1 MCLNSLS
8 IKGLP
13 NPGSKEMSSIQ
24 EKNIRNFSIIAHID
38 HGKSTLADRF
48 LEYTHTLPSR
58 QLREQTLDTMDL
70 ERERGITI
78 KAHTIR
84 LAYQAEDGEEYILN
98 LIDTPGHVD
107 FSYEVSRALA
117 ACEGVLLLIDAV
129 QGVEAQT
136 IANLYLAKERNL
148 RIIPVIN
155 KMDLP
160 LANPSRVKDQL
171 KKLGGVDPEET
182 ILVSA
187 KEGTGIKD
195 VLEAIVK
202 KIPPPPFL
210 PSLPL
215 KALIFDSIFDIHR
228 GVVGYIR
235 LLEGKIRPEMR
246 IKVMSTGREFRV
258 EEVGIFKLKR
268 IPIPML
274 ISGEVGYFIANIKNI
289 ADLRVGDTI
298 TDADNPTSRPFP
310 GYKKPKPTVLCGLYP
325 AEGENYENLKGALE
339 KLALND
345 SSFTFRSESSPMLG
359 GGFRC
364 GFLGLLH
371 KEIVQERLER
381 EFGTKLIATAPT
393 VLYRITKQGGEVV
406 EVDNP
411 AKFPSYEKIEKVE
424 EPYIK
429 TTIITPAQY
438 LGSIFELLERKR
450 GKFLDMHYLDSSR
463 VILIY
468 KVPLQEVAVDFYDR
482 LKSASQGYAS
492 FDYEHLG
499 FEPGELVKMD
509 ILINGKPLDALS
521 LIVHKD
527 NAYHKG
533 KILVQRLKEVIP
545 RQLFPIALQAALGK
559 RIIARET
566 VPALRKDVTAP
577 LYGGDITRK
586 RKLLERQKKGKKRMR
601 KFGKVNIPQEAFI
614 AILE

>member
-1 MCLNSLS
+1 M
-8 IKGLP
+8 
-13 NPGSKEMSSIQ
+13 Q

-38 HGKSTLADRF
+38 HGKSTLADRL

-70 ERERGITI
+70 ERERGISI

-84 LAYQAEDGEEYILN
+84 FAYQAEDGEKYILN

-107 FSYEVSRALA
+107 FSYEVSRSLA

-136 IANLYLAKERNL
+136 IANFYLAQERNL
-148 RIIPVIN
+148 RIISVIN

-160 LANPSRVKDQL
+160 LANPSRVKNQL
-171 KKLGGVDPEET
+171 KKLEGIDPDEA

-187 KEGTGIKD
+187 KEGKGVKD

-202 KIPPPPFL
+202 KFSPPAFL

-215 KALIFDSIFDIHR
+215 KALIFDSLFNVHR

-235 LLEGKIRPEMR
+235 ILEGKIRPEMR
-246 IKVMSTGREFRV
+246 IKVMSTGREFKV

-268 IPIPML
+268 IPTGML
-274 ISGEVGYFIANIKNI
+274 ISGEVGYFIANVKNI

-298 TDADNPTSRPFP
+298 TNTDNPTPRPFP
-310 GYKKPKPTVLCGLYP
+310 GYKPPKPTVLCGLYP
-325 AEGENYENLKGALE
+325 AEEESFTHLKGALE

-345 SSFTFRSESSPMLG
+345 SSFTFRPDSSPVLG

-381 EFGTKLIATAPT
+381 EFRIKLIATAPN
-393 VLYRITKQGGEVV
+393 VLYRITRQGGEVV

-411 AKFPSYEKIEKVE
+411 AKFPSHEKIEKVE

-429 TTIITPAQY
+429 VSIITPSQY
-438 LGSIFELLERKR
+438 LGGIFKLLEKKR
-450 GKFLDMHYLDSSR
+450 GKFLDMHYLDSSQ
-463 VILIY
+463 VILVY
-468 KVPLQEVAVDFYDR
+468 KVPLSEAAVNFHDR

-492 FDYEHLG
+492 FDSEHLG

-509 ILINGKPLDALS
+509 ILINGKSLDALS
-521 LIVHKD
+521 LVVHKD
-527 NAYHKG
+527 NAYYKG
-533 KILVQRLKEVIP
+533 KTIV
-545 RQLFPIALQAALGK
+545 
-559 RIIARET
+559 
-566 VPALRKDVTAP
+566 
-577 LYGGDITRK
+577 
-586 RKLLERQKKGKKRMR
+586 
-601 KFGKVNIPQEAFI
+601 
-614 AILE
+614 